1 MKKYEG
7 KNIRNICLVGHGGS
21 GKTSVGEA
29 ILFNSGT
36 TSRLGSVLDATSTF
50 DFEPEEIKR
59 GGSISTS
66 IAACEWQKKK
76 ITILD
81 APGDNNFFFDAR
93 NAMTAADII
102 GITVSAVDGVQV
114 MTEKMAEI
122 AEEMGLP
129 RMIII
134 NKLDRERADF
144 QETLNDVQ
152 ESITKR
158 AAPFTIPIGKEAGFN
173 GVVVVLKQKAFKYA
187 ADGSKSLEEIP
198 IPADMVDEVAAA
210 KEKLVEVIA
219 ESDDALMEKYL
230 ETMELSDEEI
240 NETVP
245 KAIAA
250 GLLVPVVA
258 VSAVKNVG
266 IQQMLNILCERFPSP
281 AEFSPKKGDNNGTEV
296 LCKPTADAPFAGT
309 VFKTV
314 QDKFTGNLTMIR
326 IWSGT
331 ITADSGFYN
340 PNTDEKERFGQ
351 ILIPIGKKQETVQE
365 ASAGDIIAIAKLKST
380 KTGHTVCDEKQRV
393 VFEAPSEVFPII
405 SYALRA
411 KNKGDEDKL
420 GQALNRVA
428 EEDPTIHITRDAEA
442 RETQISGMGQVH
454 IETTIEKIKRKYEI
468 EVELLPPKIPYRE
481 TIRKKVENIEGKHK
495 KQSGGRGQ
503 FGVCY
508 INVEP
513 LPRGGGF
520 EFANQIVGGSIPRQW
535 IPSVEKGV
543 VGRMAR
549 GVIAGYPIV
558 DVKVALYDGK
568 YHDVDSSDMAFQMA
582 GSKGF
587 KVAVE
592 KAAPYLLE
600 PIWNLEVVV
609 PDECMGDVM
618 GDINQRRGKVQG
630 MDAKGKNQVIKAQV
644 PMSELLQYGPDLD
657 SITGGRGSFTV
668 GFSHYDELPAQ
679 LAEKVIAAYK
689 GEEEEE

>member
-29 ILFNSGT
+29 VLFNAGT

-50 DFEPEEIKR
+50 DFEPEEVKR
-59 GGSISTS
+59 GGSISTA

-81 APGDNNFFFDAR
+81 TPGDNNFFFDAR

-102 GITVSAVDGVQV
+102 GITVSAVDGIQV
-114 MTEKMAEI
+114 MTEKMSEI
-122 AEEMGLP
+122 AEEMALP

-144 QETLNDVQ
+144 QNTLDNVQ
-152 ESITKR
+152 KFITKR

-187 ADGSKSLEEIP
+187 ADGSKTVEEIP
-198 IPADMVDEVAAA
+198 IPADMADEVAAA
-210 KEKLVEVIA
+210 REKLVEVIA

-230 ETMELSDEEI
+230 ETMELTQEEI
-240 NETVP
+240 NQNVP

-258 VSAVKNVG
+258 VSAIKNVG
-266 IQQMLNILCERFPSP
+266 IQQMLDILCERFPSP
-281 AEFSPKKGDNNGTEV
+281 SDRAPQKGTFDGNEV
-296 LCKPTADAPFAGT
+296 LCPPTPEAPLAGT
-309 VFKTV
+309 IFKTV

-331 ITADSGFYN
+331 LTADAGFYN
-340 PNTDEKERFGQ
+340 PNAEEKERIGQ
-351 ILIPIGKKQETVQE
+351 ILIPVGKKQEAVTE

-380 KTGHTVCDEKQRV
+380 KTGHSICDEKQKV
-393 VFEAPSEVFPII
+393 MFEPPPEVHPII

-411 KNKGDEDKL
+411 KNKGEEDKL

-442 RETQISGMGQVH
+442 HETQISGMGQVH
-454 IETTIEKIKRKYEI
+454 IETTIEKIRRKFEI

-481 TIRKKVENIEGKHK
+481 TIRKRIENIEGKHK

-508 INVEP
+508 IHVEP

-558 DVKVALYDGK
+558 DVRVQLYDGK

-600 PIWNLEVVV
+600 PIWNLEVMV

-618 GDINQRRGKVQG
+618 GDVNQRRGKVQG
-630 MDAKGKNQVIKAQV
+630 MDAKGRNQVIRAQV

-657 SITGGRGSFTV
+657 SITGGRGAFTM

-689 GEEEEE
+689 GDEEEE

>member
-29 ILFNSGT
+29 VLFNAGT
-36 TSRLGSVLDATSTF
+36 TTRLGSVLDATSTF
-50 DFEPEEIKR
+50 DFEPEEVKR
-59 GGSISTS
+59 GGSISTA

-81 APGDNNFFFDAR
+81 TPGDNNFFFDAR

-114 MTEKMAEI
+114 MTEKMSELAD
-122 AEEMGLP
+122 EMALP
-129 RMIII
+129 RMVII

-144 QETLNDVQ
+144 EATLNDVR

-173 GVVVVLKQKAFKYA
+173 GVVVVLKQKAYKYA
-187 ADGSKSLEEIP
+187 ADGSKTVEEIP
-198 IPADMVDEVAAA
+198 VPADMADEVAAA
-210 KEKLVEVIA
+210 REKLVEVIA

-230 ETMELSDEEI
+230 ETMELSDDEI
-240 NETVP
+240 NQNVP

-266 IQQMLNILCERFPSP
+266 VQQMLDIICERFPSP
-281 AEFSPKKGDNNGTEV
+281 AERPPQKGSYNGNEIS
-296 LCKPTADAPFAGT
+296 CPPTPDAPLAGT
-309 VFKTV
+309 VFKNV

-331 ITADSGFYN
+331 LTADAGFFN
-340 PNTDEKERFGQ
+340 PNSDEKERIGQ
-351 ILIPIGKKQETVQE
+351 ILIPIGKKQESVPE
-365 ASAGDIIAIAKLKST
+365 ASAGDIIAVAKLKST
-380 KTGHTVCDEKQRV
+380 KTGHSVCDEKQKV
-393 VFEAPSEVFPII
+393 TFEPPPEVHPII

-411 KNKGDEDKL
+411 KNKGEEDKL

-428 EEDPTIHITRDAEA
+428 EEDPTIKIIRDAEA
-442 RETQISGMGQVH
+442 HETQISGMGQVH
-454 IETTIEKIKRKYEI
+454 IETTIEKIRRKFEI

-481 TIRKKVENIEGKHK
+481 TIRKRVENIEGKHK

-508 INVEP
+508 IHVEP

-543 VGRMAR
+543 VGRMAK

-558 DVKVALYDGK
+558 DVRVQLYDGK

-630 MDAKGKNQVIKAQV
+630 MDAKGKNQVIRAQV

-657 SITGGRGSFTV
+657 SITGGRGSFTI

-689 GEEEEE
+689 GDEEEE

>member
-21 GKTSVGEA
+21 GKTSLGEA
-29 ILFNSGT
+29 VLFNAGT
-36 TSRLGSVLDATSTF
+36 NTRLGSVLEGTSTF
-50 DFEPEEIKR
+50 DFEPEEVKR
-59 GGSISTS
+59 QGSISTA

-81 APGDNNFFFDAR
+81 TPGDNNFFFDAR
-93 NAMTAADII
+93 NAMIAADII
-102 GITVSAVDGVQV
+102 GIVVSSVDGIQV
-114 MTEKMAEI
+114 MTEKMSEI
-122 AEEMGLP
+122 AEEMALP
-129 RMIII
+129 RIIII

-144 QETLNDVQ
+144 QGTLEAVQ
-152 ESITKR
+152 SLLTKR

-173 GVVVVLKQKAFKYA
+173 GIVNILKQKAFKYA
-187 ADGSKSLEEIP
+187 ADGSKEMEQIP
-198 IPADMVDEVAAA
+198 IPADMADDVAAA
-210 KEKLVEVIA
+210 REKLVEVIA
-219 ESDDALMEKYL
+219 ESDDTLMEKYL
-230 ETMELSDEEI
+230 ETMELSEQEI
-240 NETVP
+240 NDNLP
-245 KAIAA
+245 RAIAA

-258 VSAVKNVG
+258 VSALKNVG
-266 IQQMLNILCERFPSP
+266 VPQFLDILCERFPSP
-281 AEFSPKKGDNNGTEV
+281 TDRAARVGEYDGKQV
-296 LCKPTADAPFAGT
+296 LCNPLPDAPLAGF

-326 IWSGT
+326 LWSGT
-331 ITADSGFYN
+331 MTADSGFYN
-340 PNTDEKERFGQ
+340 SSADEKERIGQ
-351 ILIPIGKKQETVQE
+351 LLVPVGKKQDSVPE
-365 ASAGDIIAIAKLKST
+365 ACAGDIVAIAKLKST
-380 KTGHTVCDEKQRV
+380 KTGHSICDEKQKV
-393 VFEAPSEVFPII
+393 VFEPPPEIHPII

-428 EEDPTIHITRDAEA
+428 EEDPTIHIIRDAEA

-454 IETTIEKIKRKYEI
+454 IETTIDKIKRKYEI

-481 TIRKKVENIEGKHK
+481 TIRKRVENIEGKHK

-508 INVEP
+508 IHVEP

-520 EFANQIVGGSIPRQW
+520 EFDNKIVGGSIPRQW

-543 VGRMAR
+543 VGRMSR
-549 GVIAGYPIV
+549 GVIAGYPLV
-558 DVKVALYDGK
+558 DAKVTLYDGK

-630 MDAKGKNQVIKAQV
+630 MDAKGKNQVIRAQV

-657 SITGGRGSFTV
+657 SISGGRGSFTI

-689 GEEEEE
+689 SEEEED